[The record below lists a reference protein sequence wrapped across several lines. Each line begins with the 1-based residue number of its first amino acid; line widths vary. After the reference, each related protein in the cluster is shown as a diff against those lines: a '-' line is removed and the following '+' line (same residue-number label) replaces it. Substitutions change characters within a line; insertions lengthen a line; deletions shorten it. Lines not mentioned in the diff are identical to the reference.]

1 MNTPDCRLVI
11 GPFSVPPKH
20 MPNEGYAVVG
30 ADHVLTDVG
39 ACIAICPDERYAA
52 ILAKM
57 LNERGSEYGIAF
69 KSVPGA
75 V

>member
-1 MNTPDCRLVI
+1 
-11 GPFSVPPKH
+11 